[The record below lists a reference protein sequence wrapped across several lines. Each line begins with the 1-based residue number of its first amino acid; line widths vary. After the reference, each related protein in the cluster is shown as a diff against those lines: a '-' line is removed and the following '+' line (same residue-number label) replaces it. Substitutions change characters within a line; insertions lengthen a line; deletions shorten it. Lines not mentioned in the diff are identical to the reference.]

1 MFFLAHRHLPLLD
14 YPLPLGAALAYRAAI
29 GIGDEGSDTLLAQAL
44 SQLTAL
50 INDDLLTS
58 FGFVNKRFGQG
69 YYHLFWGLLHPV
81 FTIEMK
87 SRVLHSCDATSDGQV
102 FCLREPCSYQEGVTA
117 IPFAEAEVL
126 ADL

>member
-1 MFFLAHRHLPLLD
+1 MFFLAHRYLSLLD
-14 YPLPLGAALAYRAAI
+14 CPLSLCAALAHRAAI
-29 GIGDEGSDTLLAQAL
+29 GIGDQGPDTLLAQAL
-44 SQLTAL
+44 PQLPPL
-50 INDDLLTS
+50 INDDLLAS

-69 YYHLFWGLLHPV
+69 HYHLFWGLLHPV